1 MSHLKIR
8 QIYEARL
15 SAWAAARFTTK
26 PEPLRV
32 EVQNTVFVPTD
43 GEIYLKAYMMPTGPY
58 SDAVGGDHKIY
69 TGVFQVSVVTP
80 AGKGPGRAEGIVDE
94 LSALFPLFDR
104 YSKADITVVT
114 MTPVEQGPGIPDGNN
129 YTVAAS
135 FRYRADT
142 N

>member
-1 MSHLKIR
+1 MSHRTIR

-15 SAWAAARFTTK
+15 AVWAAARAPGLRIAYQGVPFT
-26 PEPLRV
+26 PAP
-32 EVQNTVFVPTD
+32 
-43 GEIYLKAYMMPTGPY
+43 GETYLQAFTLPAGTT
-58 SDAVGGDHKIY
+58 SQSLGGDHKAY
-69 TGVFQVSVVTP
+69 TGVFQVSVIGP
-80 AGKGPGRAEGIVDE
+80 AGSGTGKPEGIVDE
-94 LSALFPLFDR
+94 LAALFPLFER

-135 FRYRADT
+135 FQYRADT

>member
-1 MSHLKIR
+1 MSHLTIR

-15 SAWAAARFTTK
+15 SAWAAARV
-26 PEPLRV
+26 PALRI
-32 EVQNTVFVPTD
+32 EVQNAVFVPVD

-58 SDAVGGDHKIY
+58 SDAIGGDHKVY
-69 TGVFQVSVVTP
+69 TGVFQVSIVTP
-80 AGKGPGRAEGIVDE
+80 AGKGPGKAEGIVDE
-94 LSALFPLFDR
+94 LAALFPLFER
-104 YSKADITVVT
+104 YSKAGLTVVT

-135 FRYRADT
+135 LQYRADT

>member
-1 MSHLKIR
+1 MSHLTIR

-15 SAWAAARFTTK
+15 SAWAAARV
-26 PEPLRV
+26 PALRI
-32 EVQNTVFVPTD
+32 EVQNAVFVPVD

-58 SDAVGGDHKIY
+58 TDAIGGDHKVY
-69 TGVFQVSVVTP
+69 TGVFQVSIVTP
-80 AGKGPGRAEGIVDE
+80 AGKGPGKAESIVDE
-94 LSALFPLFDR
+94 LATLFPLFER

-114 MTPVEQGPGIPDGNN
+114 ITPVEQGPGITEGST

>member
-1 MSHLKIR
+1 MSHRTIR

-15 SAWAAARFTTK
+15 TAWAAARSPALRIAYQGVEFT
-26 PEPLRV
+26 PAS
-32 EVQNTVFVPTD
+32 
-43 GEIYLKAYMMPTGPY
+43 GETYLAAFTLPAGTT
-58 SDAVGGDHKIY
+58 SESLGGDHKAFI
-69 TGVFQVSVVTP
+69 GLFQISVVTP
-80 AGKGPGRAEGIVDE
+80 SGNGSGKAEGIVDE
-94 LSALFPLFDR
+94 LAALFPLFDR

-135 FRYRADT
+135 FEYRADT